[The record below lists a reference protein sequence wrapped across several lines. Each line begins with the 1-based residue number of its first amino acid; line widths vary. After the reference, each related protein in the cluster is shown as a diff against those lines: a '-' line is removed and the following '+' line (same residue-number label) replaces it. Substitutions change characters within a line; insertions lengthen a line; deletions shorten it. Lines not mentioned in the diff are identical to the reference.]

1 MKVLSWNILA
11 QEWIKKSHYKGLDE
25 KILFNRKK
33 RFSTIKKHILE
44 EKPDIILL
52 QEVMPYEY
60 KHLVKLLKETHHAS
74 PLLPIS
80 WNGVY
85 GQSGNATFIGRNLLK
100 TKSLACDIMH
110 KNIND
115 FCLYTIINKD
125 FAIFNIHLD
134 DISHQTRLKQ
144 IKELT
149 LYERLHKQTIIGGDF
164 NQDFRI
170 NSRLYNITS
179 SNYKISNK
187 EFITYFNESAINI
200 DNILVKGLSFDKNTK
215 LSYIPEDKT
224 QFFLYYGSDHRPIIA
239 NIL

>member
-11 QEWIKKSHYKGLDE
+11 HEWIKKSHYKGLDK

-33 RFSTIKKHILE
+33 RFSTIKKHLLE
-44 EKPDIILL
+44 EKADIILL

-60 KHLVKLLKETHHAS
+60 KHLVKLLKETHYAS

-100 TKSLACDIMH
+100 SKNLECEVMH
-110 KNIND
+110 KNVND
-115 FCLYTIINKD
+115 FCLYTIVNKD

-134 DISHQTRLKQ
+134 DLSHQTRLKQ
-144 IKELT
+144 IKELS
-149 LYERLHKQTIIGGDF
+149 LYEKLHKNCVIGGDF
-164 NQDFRI
+164 NELFRI
-170 NSRLYNITS
+170 NSKLYNFTT

-187 EFITYFNESAINI
+187 ECITYFNESAMNI
-200 DNILVKGLSFDKNTK
+200 DNILIKGKE
-215 LSYIPEDKT
+215 YIINKT
-224 QFFLYYGSDHRPIIA
+224 QSNYYENKTDFFKSYGSDHLPVII
-239 NIL
+239 IL